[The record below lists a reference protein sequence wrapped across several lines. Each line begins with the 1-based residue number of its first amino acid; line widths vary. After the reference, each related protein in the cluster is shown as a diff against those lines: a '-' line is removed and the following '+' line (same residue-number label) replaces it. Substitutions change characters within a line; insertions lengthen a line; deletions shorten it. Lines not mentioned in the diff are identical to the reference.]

1 VSRRGYNEALKQV
14 EDDILFLASMVEDAL
29 TRSVKLLK
37 ERDFEG
43 SYELID
49 RDRSI
54 DGRRYAVEA
63 ETVTLLATQQ
73 PAAGDMRALTAAMF
87 IANELERIADYAKG
101 IARVNLRIGEE
112 PLMKPLVIIP
122 RMAEIAVS
130 MVNRALVAYVRQDID
145 LAQAIILEDEAV
157 DALYEQ
163 FYAELMTLLIQDPSK
178 MRQANLV
185 LMAAH
190 NLERTADRA
199 TNICE
204 RVIFCVTG
212 QLTDTGW
219 EDDID

>member
-29 TRSVKLLK
+29 TRSVILLK

-101 IARVNLRIGEE
+101 IARVNLRIGDE

-122 RMAEIAVS
+122 RMAEIAAS
-130 MVNRALVAYVRQDID
+130 MVNRALVAYVRRDVD

-157 DALYEQ
+157 DVLYEQ
-163 FYAELMTLLIQDPSK
+163 FYAELMTLIMRDSSK
-178 MRQANLV
+178 MRQANLL

-204 RVIFCVTG
+204 RVIYCVTG